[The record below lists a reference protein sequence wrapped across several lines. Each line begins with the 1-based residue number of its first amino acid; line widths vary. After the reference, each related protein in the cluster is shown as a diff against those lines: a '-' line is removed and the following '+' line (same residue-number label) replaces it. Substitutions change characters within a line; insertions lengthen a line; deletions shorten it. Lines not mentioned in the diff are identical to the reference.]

1 MQINNANY
9 AEGSPDEIAL
19 TITDNSGVGN
29 IVDDDSLT
37 VHIDDGMPNPQTE
50 GEGATITF
58 DVHLTT
64 SADAP
69 VTVDFSTVDGSA
81 VAGSDYV
88 SQSGTLTFNP
98 GETVKTVTVTVLN
111 DAVFEDPEA
120 FTVQINNA
128 NYAEGSPD
136 EIALTIT
143 DNSGVGNI
151 VDDDSLTVHIDDG
164 MPNPQTEGEGATITF
179 DVHLTTSAD
188 APVTVD
194 FSTVDGSAVAG
205 TDYVAQSGTLTFNP
219 GETVK
224 TVTVTVLNDA
234 IVEDPEAFTVQINNA
249 NYAEGT
255 PDEVA
260 LTITDNS
267 GVGNIVDD
275 DHTPVVGTSE
285 VTVSEEGLPGGIQDN
300 TGTPSD
306 TTNFDANTGTIS
318 VTDADGDNLTV
329 TLEDPPADGVLTSNG
344 VDITWTGQGTN
355 TLVGSAGTDT
365 IITISIT
372 DSGNYTVDLNGP
384 IDHPIA
390 GVEDVTS
397 LDVTVRASDSAQ
409 SATGTLT
416 INIEDDSPTF
426 TYIDNGII
434 ANDPGHLY
442 GTHDISFGADG
453 AGTINITPTPVQG
466 INFDTPV
473 HNPDGSVS
481 LSASTGS
488 GTQGDPYIDFFDL
501 TIKSDGTYDFNL
513 INDRP
518 VIEMSYSLLNV
529 TGGQA
534 VENFTLGDAVFQAID
549 SDHSGSIELNNEGLN
564 SSNVGFGVGNTNF
577 DDTTPPEQFRIDF
590 TDGLAVDSVSFQ
602 AKHEGSGPFTLE
614 WVTDTGETST
624 ISITSDGIIDID
636 PTSDFNWIQF
646 TVLDGKAKFDEFS
659 YKQLLLAEDQP
670 LHFEISATDAD
681 FDGSS
686 THGLDITLLGEKPEG
701 ATIQGTDAN
710 DAIRGT
716 SFGETIEGLAGDD
729 HLQGGDGNDTLNG
742 GTGNDTLT
750 GGNDADTFRAGEGN
764 DHITDYVKGV
774 DNINIGTDNHLGSE
788 IIESADHTAEVVI
801 FDSGNNE
808 IGSITFDNVDYDS
821 IDHTDLTSLL
831 GNDDPNSDS

>member
-1 MQINNANY
+1 
-9 AEGSPDEIAL
+9 
-19 TITDNSGVGN
+19 
-29 IVDDDSLT
+29 
-37 VHIDDGMPNPQTE
+37 
-50 GEGATITF
+50 
-58 DVHLTT
+58 
-64 SADAP
+64 
-69 VTVDFSTVDGSA
+69 
-81 VAGSDYV
+81 
-88 SQSGTLTFNP
+88 
-98 GETVKTVTVTVLN
+98 
-111 DAVFEDPEA
+111 
-120 FTVQINNA
+120 
-128 NYAEGSPD
+128 
-136 EIALTIT
+136 
-143 DNSGVGNI
+143 
-151 VDDDSLTVHIDDG
+151 
-164 MPNPQTEGEGATITF
+164 
-179 DVHLTTSAD
+179 
-188 APVTVD
+188 
-194 FSTVDGSAVAG
+194 
-205 TDYVAQSGTLTFNP
+205 
-219 GETVK
+219 
-224 TVTVTVLNDA
+224 
-234 IVEDPEAFTVQINNA
+234 
-249 NYAEGT
+249 
-255 PDEVA
+255 
-260 LTITDNS
+260 
-267 GVGNIVDD
+267 
-275 DHTPVVGTSE
+275 
-285 VTVSEEGLPGGIQDN
+285 
-300 TGTPSD
+300 
-306 TTNFDANTGTIS
+306 
-318 VTDADGDNLTV
+318 
-329 TLEDPPADGVLTSNG
+329 
-344 VDITWTGQGTN
+344 
-355 TLVGSAGTDT
+355 
-365 IITISIT
+365 
-372 DSGNYTVDLNGP
+372 
-384 IDHPIA
+384 
-390 GVEDVTS
+390 
-397 LDVTVRASDSAQ
+397 
-409 SATGTLT
+409 
-416 INIEDDSPTF
+416 
-426 TYIDNGII
+426 
-434 ANDPGHLY
+434 
-442 GTHDISFGADG
+442 
-453 AGTINITPTPVQG
+453 
-466 INFDTPV
+466 
-473 HNPDGSVS
+473 
-481 LSASTGS
+481 
-488 GTQGDPYIDFFDL
+488 
-501 TIKSDGTYDFNL
+501 
-513 INDRP
+513 
-518 VIEMSYSLLNV
+518 MSYSLLNV